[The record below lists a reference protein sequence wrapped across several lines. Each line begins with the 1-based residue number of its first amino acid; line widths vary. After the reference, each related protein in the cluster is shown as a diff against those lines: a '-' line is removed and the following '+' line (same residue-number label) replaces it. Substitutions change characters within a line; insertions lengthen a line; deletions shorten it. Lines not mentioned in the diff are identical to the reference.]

1 MKIKNLK
8 KKVNLSRRIFNK
20 FLLINFSFLFFNNL
34 FQKNITNKRKK
45 IRFNDHVWLLNEND

>member
-8 KKVNLSRRIFNK
+8 KKVNLSRRMFNK
-20 FLLINFSFLFFNNL
+20 FLLINFSFLFFNNF

>member
-8 KKVNLSRRIFNK
+8 KKVNLSRRMFNK

>member
-34 FQKNITNKRKK
+34 FQKNIINKRKK

>member
-8 KKVNLSRRIFNK
+8 KKVNLSRRMFNK

-34 FQKNITNKRKK
+34 FQENITNKRKK